1 MKAIIETG
9 GKQYYVSEGDVIY
22 VEKLDA
28 EAGKKV
34 VFDKVLMANGVSGN
48 PYVKGATVEGEVVKQ
63 GKGKK
68 LTIFTYV
75 PNKKST
81 RKKQGHRQPYTKIEI
96 KKIKSGAFMIKVK
109 VEKDKITITG
119 HANYADYGSDIVCAA
134 VSATVMTSIEGIS
147 IIDNEVIDIK
157 QEKDKLDIII
167 NKHVDSTDKLIENM
181 LNCLNEI
188 ANQYPKNVKII
199 NREE

>member
-1 MKAIIETG
+1 
-9 GKQYYVSEGDVIY
+9 
-22 VEKLDA
+22 
-28 EAGKKV
+28 
-34 VFDKVLMANGVSGN
+34 
-48 PYVKGATVEGEVVKQ
+48 
-63 GKGKK
+63 
-68 LTIFTYV
+68 
-75 PNKKST
+75 
-81 RKKQGHRQPYTKIEI
+81 
-96 KKIKSGAFMIKVK
+96 MIKVK

-181 LNCLNEI
+181 LTCLNER

>member
-1 MKAIIETG
+1 
-9 GKQYYVSEGDVIY
+9 
-22 VEKLDA
+22 
-28 EAGKKV
+28 
-34 VFDKVLMANGVSGN
+34 
-48 PYVKGATVEGEVVKQ
+48 
-63 GKGKK
+63 
-68 LTIFTYV
+68 
-75 PNKKST
+75 
-81 RKKQGHRQPYTKIEI
+81 
-96 KKIKSGAFMIKVK
+96 MIKVK

-167 NKHVDSTDKLIENM
+167 NKHVDITDKLIENM

-188 ANQYPKNVKII
+188 ANQYPKNIKII

>member
-1 MKAIIETG
+1 MKVIIETG
-9 GKQYYVSEGDVIY
+9 WKQYYVSVGDVIY

-28 EAGKKV
+28 EEGQKV

-68 LTIFTYV
+68 ITIFTYV

-96 KKIKSGAFMIKVK
+96 KKIK
-109 VEKDKITITG
+109 
-119 HANYADYGSDIVCAA
+119 
-134 VSATVMTSIEGIS
+134 
-147 IIDNEVIDIK
+147 
-157 QEKDKLDIII
+157 
-167 NKHVDSTDKLIENM
+167 
-181 LNCLNEI
+181 
-188 ANQYPKNVKII
+188 
-199 NREE
+199 